1 MPKTY
6 LITGASS
13 GLGAALAHSALQA
26 GHTVLATARDP
37 TQASLTHPSLTTHP
51 HLTWLPL
58 DITSPDTTATLSAA
72 LAAHPPVDV
81 LVNNAGYSLL
91 GSIEAMTLAEV
102 GAQFDTNV
110 FGAIRV
116 LQAVL
121 PAMRARR
128 AGTVVNVSSSAGV
141 DGLPAC
147 AVYAGSK
154 FALEGM
160 SESLAKELAPLGIR
174 VLLVEPG
181 TLRTGFW
188 AAFVE
193 PAAGLDP
200 GYAGTPV
207 EAVLTKFRGNKTAQ
221 TAAGSD
227 PVKAAQRIVEV
238 VDGTG
243 LGAGKDGLLRVPL
256 GEDCYRRFQAKIEGL
271 QQNLEQMREI
281 AHSIGFEE

>member
-1 MPKTY
+1 MPTY

-13 GLGAALAHSALQA
+13 GLGAALASSALRA
-26 GHTVLATARDP
+26 GHTVLATARNP
-37 TQASLTHPSLTTHP
+37 AQATLPPHPN
-51 HLTWLPL
+51 LTWLAL
-58 DITSPDTTATLSAA
+58 DITGPSTPTTLATA

-81 LVNNAGYSLL
+81 LINNAGYALL
-91 GSIEAMTLAEV
+91 GSIEDTTLAEV
-102 GAQFDTNV
+102 HAQFDTNV
-110 FGAIRV
+110 FGAVRV

-121 PAMRARR
+121 PGMRARR
-128 AGTVVNVSSSAGV
+128 AGTVVNISSSAGL

-154 FALEGM
+154 FAMEGM

-193 PAAGLDP
+193 PAAGLNP
-200 GYAGTPV
+200 EYAGTPV
-207 EAVLTKFRGNKTAQ
+207 EAVLTRFRGNRTGEA
-221 TAAGSD
+221 TGGSD
-227 PVKAAQRIVEV
+227 PGKAAQRIVEV

-243 LGAGKDGLLRVPL
+243 LGRGKDGLLRVPL
-256 GEDCYRRFQAKIEGL
+256 GEDCYRRLQAKVEAL

>member
-1 MPKTY
+1 MPTY

-13 GLGAALAHSALQA
+13 GLGAALAHSALRA
-26 GHTVLATARDP
+26 GHTVLATARNP
-37 TQASLTHPSLTTHP
+37 AQASIANPTLTAHPN
-51 HLTWLPL
+51 LTWLPL
-58 DITSPDTTATLSAA
+58 DITSPDTTSTLVTA
-72 LAAHPPVDV
+72 LAAHAPVDV
-81 LVNNAGYSLL
+81 LINNAGYSLL
-91 GSIEAMTLAEV
+91 GSIEDMTLSEV
-102 GAQFDTNV
+102 HAQFDTNV

-121 PAMRARR
+121 PGMRERR
-128 AGTVVNVSSSAGV
+128 SGTVVNISSSAGV
-141 DGLPAC
+141 DGLPTC

-154 FALEGM
+154 FAMEGM
-160 SESLAKELAPLGIR
+160 SESLAKELAPFGIR

-193 PAAGLDP
+193 PAAGLNP
-200 GYAGTPV
+200 EYAGTPV
-207 EAVLTKFRGNKTAQ
+207 ETILTKFRGNRTGEA
-221 TAAGSD
+221 TGGSD
-227 PVKAAQRIVEV
+227 PGKAAQRIVEV

-243 LGAGKDGLLRVPL
+243 LGRGKDGLLRVPL
-256 GEDCYRRFQAKIEGL
+256 GEDCYRRFQAKVETL

>member
-1 MPKTY
+1 MPTY

-13 GLGAALAHSALQA
+13 GLGAALADAALRA
-26 GHTVLATARDP
+26 GHTVLATARNP
-37 TQASLTHPSLTTHP
+37 AQATLTTHP
-51 HLTWLPL
+51 NLTWLAL
-58 DITSPDTTATLSAA
+58 DITAPSTTSTLQTA

-81 LVNNAGYSLL
+81 LINNAGYSLL
-91 GSIEAMTLAEV
+91 GSIEDMTLAEV
-102 GAQFDTNV
+102 HAQFDTNV

-121 PAMRARR
+121 PGMRARR
-128 AGTVVNVSSSAGV
+128 SGTVVNISSSAGL

-154 FALEGM
+154 FAMEGM
-160 SESLAKELAPLGIR
+160 SESLAKELAPLGVR

-193 PAAGLDP
+193 PAAGLNP
-200 GYAGTPV
+200 EYQGTPV
-207 EAVLTKFRGNKTAQ
+207 EAVLTRFRGNRTGEA
-221 TAAGSD
+221 TGGSD
-227 PVKAAQRIVEV
+227 PGKAAQRIVEV

-243 LGAGKDGLLRVPL
+243 LGRGKDGLLRVPL
-256 GEDCYRRFQAKIEGL
+256 GEDCYRRFQAKVEAL